1 MRGQRGTALIEI
13 ILLGFAIVALA
24 IPTILSVSALAAAK
38 GEAQTAAID
47 AAAWY
52 ARHGSLPDR
61 SNDEIDLTL
70 TTTDNDIVVHAV
82 VEVTILG
89 IGGAR
94 VVMSLG
100 GTAKAPVSPY
110 RSDR

>member
-1 MRGQRGTALIEI
+1 VRCQRGTALVEI

-24 IPTILSVSALAAAK
+24 IPTVVSASALAAAK

-61 SNDEIDLTL
+61 SDDGVDLTVVAGR
-70 TTTDNDIVVHAV
+70 DDIVVHAV
-82 VEVTILG
+82 VEVTVLG
-89 IGGAR
+89 IGGGG
-94 VVMSLG
+94 VTLSLD
-100 GTAKAPVSPY
+100 GTARAPVSPY
-110 RSDR
+110 RSNR

>member
-1 MRGQRGTALIEI
+1 MRCQRGTALIEV
-13 ILLGFAIVALA
+13 ILLGFAIVAVA
-24 IPTILSVSALAAAK
+24 IPTITSASVLAAAK

-52 ARHGSLPDR
+52 ARHGSLPDQ
-61 SNDEIDLTL
+61 SDDGVDLIVL
-70 TTTDNDIVVHAV
+70 SGQDDIVVRAV
-82 VEVTILG
+82 VEVTVLG

-94 VVMSLG
+94 VSMSLD
-100 GTAKAPVSPY
+100 GTARAPVSPY